1 MISKIII
8 SWYLT
13 FSMNIGYF
21 FLSTKE
27 TNKSDLIVQNT
38 QLHVTEIL
46 QSLLWFV
53 STWLRRILSSPT
65 RCLSAQTTDHS
76 ALELGARV
84 RFTAQT
90 HKHSFSRSSSL
101 AHSLTHSL
109 VSSRPS
115 LWKPWAQTLAMNSRF
130 FHFLYFED
138 VASILRLRAGE
149 QRAIRPIT
157 ARLRERKHAALNTN
171 TTSYQQRRTG
181 LSWRIVHFIQTK
193 TLNGQ
198 HIVITNICSKVV
210 HLKKIPNVW
219 SSICIITQTKC
230 NQNSKIYVHVR
241 IIIIIIIIKR

>member
-1 MISKIII
+1 MSQKSCSRCCDLCPRDSDVSSAHPHAVCQHRLQII
-8 SWYLT
+8 
-13 FSMNIGYF
+13 
-21 FLSTKE
+21 
-27 TNKSDLIVQNT
+27 Q
-38 QLHVTEIL
+38 
-46 QSLLWFV
+46 
-53 STWLRRILSSPT
+53 
-65 RCLSAQTTDHS
+65 
-76 ALELGARV
+76 
-84 RFTAQT
+84 
-90 HKHSFSRSSSL
+90 RSSSEL
-101 AHSLTHSL
+101 GFDSQLRHTNTASAALHHSLTHSL

-115 LWKPWAQTLAMNSRF
+115 LWEPWAQTLAMNSRF

-198 HIVITNICSKVV
+198 HIVITNICSKVA

-219 SSICIITQTKC
+219 SSICITQTKC

-241 IIIIIIIIKR
+241 IIIIIIIIIIKR